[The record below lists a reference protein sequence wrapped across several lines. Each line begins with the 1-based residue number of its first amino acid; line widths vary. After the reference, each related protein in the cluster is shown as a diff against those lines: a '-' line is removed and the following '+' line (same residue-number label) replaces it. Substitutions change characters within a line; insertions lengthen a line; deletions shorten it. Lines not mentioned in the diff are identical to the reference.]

1 MSWCKL
7 KTVLNCFLPLTLLAA
22 LILAVLYR
30 NEVGQIQNDLQKN
43 AINLVSLQ
51 KKRIGDKTNLISTD
65 ILYFANHRH
74 IQDMF
79 ASPAASRQEA
89 ANDLA
94 LFSRVSRNYDQIR
107 VLSSAGMEMVRINQ
121 VEHGAVIVPQN
132 QLQNKAER
140 YYFKEA
146 YSLPKGALYISPID
160 LNVEHGLIEQ
170 PFKPMIRIATPV
182 FDRVGRKQGII
193 IFNHLATN
201 ILREFK
207 DLAAGSVG
215 QSMLLNRDGYWLVG
229 RTADEEWGFMSA
241 AGKQR
246 NMEHSYPEAWRTIS
260 GVDEG
265 QLLTKMGLFTF
276 ATVSNSKSS
285 TDDWKIVSFIPVE
298 SLQAVK
304 NPVWNRYVIIFLLVL
319 VFLAFV
325 SWLAVFREFL
335 IRQKEAELLRQ
346 SEQYNRLLFELSPI
360 GLALCRM
367 DGGLVDIN
375 PAYAGIIGRS
385 VKETVQLSYWDITPV
400 KYQEQELEHLK
411 SLEETGQYGPYEKE
425 YIHKDGRLIPVR
437 LQGQVM
443 EQNGEKYIWSSVE
456 DISESKQIEQELR
469 RNEEVLLIF
478 VEHSPASIAM
488 FDREMKYIAASHRFL
503 SDYGLGNQN
512 VVGLSHYEVFPD
524 VPEEWREIHRRC
536 LAGAIEKA
544 EEDPF
549 PRSDGKIDWV
559 RWEIRPW
566 YEAEGEVGG
575 IILFSEVI
583 TKRKMAEDALRNSEE
598 KFLKAFH
605 ATPDAIVI
613 SRLSDGL
620 IFEFNE
626 VFLQQTGFSPEEVRN
641 RSTVDLHLW
650 ASESDRERYVKGI
663 REQGKV
669 REMEAIFR
677 AKSGEILIGLVSG
690 ESIELN
696 GQPSLLTIIRNITD
710 RKVAELELE
719 KHRDHL
725 EELVKERTENLEQ
738 KTHQLERSQQAM
750 QYLLEDINVA
760 NKQLGQANDKLME
773 VDRLKSMFIASM
785 SHELRTPLNS
795 VIGFSSILLNEWVGP
810 LNDEQKK
817 NQASILRSGKHLLS
831 LINDVIDVSKIEA
844 GMIEV
849 SREDFE
855 LDELLAEVEQIFA
868 KEARDR
874 KLSLSIQSLNLPMHT
889 DRRRLLQC
897 ILNLVSNG
905 IKYTEQGG
913 VAVAVRLDEKQGT
926 VAIAV
931 TDTGIGIGG
940 EDQAKLFQAFSRIQS
955 HLSAT
960 VLGTGLGLYLTRK
973 IAVDILHGHLTVT
986 SELGNGSCF
995 TMVIPTRVGDD
1006 RDKPGISG

>member
-1 MSWCKL
+1 MSWCRL
-7 KTVLNCFLPLTLLAA
+7 KTVLLYLLPFTLLAV
-22 LILAVLYR
+22 LILALLYR
-30 NEVGQIQNDLQKN
+30 NEAGQIQNNMQKN

-51 KKRIGDKTNLISTD
+51 KSRIGDRTSLISTD
-65 ILYFANHRH
+65 LLYFANHRH
-74 IQDMF
+74 IRDMF
-79 ASPAASRQEA
+79 VSPAASRKEA

-107 VLSSAGMEMVRINQ
+107 VLNSAGMEMIRVNLIENG
-121 VEHGAVIVPQN
+121 VTIVPQN
-132 QLQNKAER
+132 QLQNKGDR

-146 YSLPKGALYISPID
+146 YSLRKGELYVSPID
-160 LNVEHGLIEQ
+160 LNIERGQIEQ
-170 PFKPMIRIATPV
+170 PPKPMIRFATPL
-182 FDRVGRKQGII
+182 FDKAGRKQGIL
-193 IFNHLATN
+193 IFNYLAANT
-201 ILREFK
+201 LLEFRE
-207 DLAAGSVG
+207 LAAGSAG
-215 QSMLLNRDGYWLVG
+215 QSMLLNKGGYWLVG
-229 RTADEEWGFMSA
+229 RSAEEEWGFMYA
-241 AGKQR
+241 AGKQKK
-246 NMEHSYPEAWRTIS
+246 MAHSYPEAWRTIS
-260 GVDEG
+260 GADQG
-265 QLLTKMGLFTF
+265 QFLTKKGLFTF
-276 ATVSNSKSS
+276 VTVSNSKSNA
-285 TDDWKIVSFIPVE
+285 DDWKIVSFIPAE
-298 SLQAVK
+298 SLQAAK
-304 NPVWNRYVIIFLLVL
+304 HPVRNKYVIIFLLVL
-319 VFLAFV
+319 ALSAFA

-335 IRQKEAELLRQ
+335 KRQKEAELLRQ

-375 PAYAGIIGRS
+375 PAYAAIMGRS
-385 VKETVQLSYWDITPV
+385 VEETVKLSYWDITPV
-400 KYQEQELEHLK
+400 KYQEQELEQLK
-411 SLEETGQYGPYEKE
+411 SLEETGRYGPYEKE
-425 YIHKDGRLIPVR
+425 YIHKDGRLVPVR
-437 LQGQVM
+437 LQGQIM

-456 DISESKQIEQELR
+456 DISESKQSEQKLR
-469 RNEEVLLIF
+469 RKEEVLLIF
-478 VEHSPASIAM
+478 VEHSPAAIAM

-503 SDYGLGNQN
+503 SDYGLGHQD
-512 VVGLSHYEVFPD
+512 VVGLSHYDVFPD

-536 LAGAIEKA
+536 LAGGIEKA
-544 EEDPF
+544 EEDRF
-549 PRSDGKIDWV
+549 PRANGKVDWV

-566 YEAEGEVGG
+566 YETEGEIGG

-583 TKRKMAEDALRNSEE
+583 TERKVAEDALRNSEE

-626 VFLQQTGFSPEEVRN
+626 MFLQQTGFLPEEVRN

-650 ASESDRERYVKGI
+650 ASESDRKRYVNGI

-669 REMEAIFR
+669 REMEAMFR

-696 GQPSLLTIIRNITD
+696 GQLCLLTIIRNITD
-710 RKVAELELE
+710 RKLAELELE

-760 NKQLGQANDKLME
+760 NKQLEQANDKLME
-773 VDRLKSMFIASM
+773 MDRLKSMFIASM

-817 NQASILRSGKHLLS
+817 NLSSILRSGKHLLS

-855 LDELLAEVEQIFA
+855 LAELLAEVEQTFA

-874 KLSLSIQSLNLPMHT
+874 KLSLSVQNLNQPMHT

-905 IKYTEQGG
+905 MKYTEQGG
-913 VAVAVRLDEKQGT
+913 VTVAVSCDQNKNE
-926 VAIAV
+926 V
-931 TDTGIGIGG
+931 TISVNDTGIGIGA

-960 VLGTGLGLYLTRK
+960 VLGTGLGLYLTKK
-973 IAVDILHGHLTVT
+973 IVVEILHGHLTVE

-995 TMVIPTRVGDD
+995 TIVIPTRVANG
-1006 RDKPGISG
+1006 RNKPGIPG